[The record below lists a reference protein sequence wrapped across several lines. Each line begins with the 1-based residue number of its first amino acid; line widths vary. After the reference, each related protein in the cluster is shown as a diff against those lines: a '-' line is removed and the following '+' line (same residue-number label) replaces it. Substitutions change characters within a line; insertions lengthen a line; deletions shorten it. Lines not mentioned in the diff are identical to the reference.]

1 MKNIIIHGAM
11 ICALLIASCNKEE
24 VLPEG
29 IRQNTP
35 SKKNYVIDI
44 NTTRSAGNILGAV
57 TGNGLGPAT
66 RAMGDDPFTEIRE
79 VECFESVVLP
89 ELQPHIWIG
98 NIMPKSSVVNC
109 VYKPLIYPRKPITVS
124 LTLPGTSPQQIETPS
139 YSKYLTYIQEQTQ
152 KGTFAQNGEFS
163 FSTEQFTS
171 YNELKVAFGSNV
183 NTNGIFWGSSSSSSS
198 SDHLINK
205 ATGLYIKFYQTS
217 FKAIMDYPQDQIAT
231 IPSNMIDSAVY
242 INSISYGRLGIL
254 TLETNETAYE
264 AKDKIEKIFRTI
276 FYSSSSTFT
285 KEEQSFLNGCDF
297 KVYLI
302 GGNGNTSVESF
313 SGLTGFIQHIKKG
326 TFSKDVPGT
335 PIFCTFN
342 HVKDNSPV
350 SIKFKFNVKKEP
362 IYVEIKHEPIL
373 NVPKTEQFLGS
384 VNYSKIK
391 GYGQIRI
398 YFYRNRAKVPTIAD
412 PRIPIKVGKK
422 WKRTDIYTD
431 GKKYENENTNEYE
444 MKNAGNQTSMVLS
457 WPVTYGPRGNTQ
469 TVNYSILSMYSFYPR
484 DAHGKPTSY
493 SHDTE
498 TTMEYYVIDTGDYEI
513 LGSPLNQY
521 NCPLGR
527 LE

>member
-35 SKKNYVIDI
+35 LKKNYVIDI

-98 NIMPKSSVVNC
+98 NIMTKSSVVNC

-171 YNELKVAFGSNV
+171 YNELKVAFGSNA

-302 GGNGNTSVESF
+302 GGNGSTSVESF

-326 TFSKDVPGT
+326 IFSKDAPGT

-350 SIKFKFNVKKEP
+350 SINFKFNVKKEP
-362 IYVEIKHEPIL
+362 LYVELVHKPKLPIPTGRP
-373 NVPKTEQFLGS
+373 V
-384 VNYSKIK
+384 YSKIR
-391 GYGQIRI
+391 GYGNIYV
-398 YFYRNRAKVPTIAD
+398 YFYRNKAKIPTIAPPD
-412 PRIPIKVGKK
+412 LPIKISQKETHRFPYYTGKVET
-422 WKRTDIYTD
+422 RISHLVR
-431 GKKYENENTNEYE
+431 EI
-444 MKNAGNQTSMVLS
+444 KNAGYQTSMLFS
-457 WPVTYGPRGNTQ
+457 WKGYVDRLGNISYNSDVYMYLYNKNGQ
-469 TVNYSILSMYSFYPR
+469 TIIQDGVKSRIADQERLYEYSLVES
-484 DAHGKPTSY
+484 
-493 SHDTE
+493 E
-498 TTMEYYVIDTGDYEI
+498 NYVI
-513 LGSPLNQY
+513 LGKPLNQD
-521 NCPLGR
+521 NCPLSR
-527 LE
+527 KD